1 MKNKLMR
8 TTALVG
14 SMVVLGAGASVAQT
28 TVTGSLDLS
37 YRAVG
42 TSTLSTGT
50 NSDAVNS
57 FRGFGKESQIN
68 LANKGKLNNGLDY
81 AAGFSLEF
89 DGADMQGSAT
99 QTASA
104 QGVHGEGVYLNII
117 DGNTTYHVGADWM
130 QNPDSHGLINPVG
143 VGYMTSFG
151 NGIGSAGTAK
161 QGIYP
166 TVTNSAYQAYGF
178 GVVQKTPFGNLSLA
192 YVPSPQDGVAG
203 HDIGNNQ
210 SIANYEG
217 TAESAIELGFTGDLG
232 VKGLTVQ
239 AFYNER
245 SAPDQSATGANNTGK
260 VQGTALTAAYNFG
273 QLTVAGDYRV
283 MEGGAKTTTA
293 AGTAVVSGATNGNP
307 DEQIKG
313 KAMSLTYAATNNLSL
328 GVVYGKASSN
338 RADKPSD
345 EKIKIAAIGYN
356 LGPIALNAEYTDTA
370 NVGGVAGVDGKELI
384 VKASTKF

>member
-14 SMVVLGAGASVAQT
+14 SMVVLSAGASVAQT

-42 TSTLSTGT
+42 SSTGAA
-50 NSDAVNS
+50 SDGVSS

-99 QTASA
+99 QTSSA

-117 DGNTTYHVGADWM
+117 DGNTTYHVGADWI

-143 VGYMTSFG
+143 VGYMTSYG
-151 NGIGSAGTAK
+151 NAVVAAGTAK

-166 TVTNSAYQAYGF
+166 TVSNSPYQAYGF
-178 GVVQKTPFGNLSLA
+178 GVVQKTAFGNLSLS

-217 TAESAIELGFTGDLG
+217 TAESAIEVGFVGNLG

-245 SAPDQSATGANNTGK
+245 SAPDQAAVASNPTGTI
-260 VQGTALTAAYNFG
+260 QGTVLTAAYNFG
-273 QLTVAGDYRV
+273 QLTIAGDYRV
-283 MEGGAKTTTA
+283 TEGGSKVTA
-293 AGTAVVSGATNGNP
+293 GMP

-313 KAMSLTYAATNNLSL
+313 SAVSLTYAATNNLSL
-328 GVVYGKASSN
+328 GVVYGEAESN
-338 RADKPSD
+338 RTDKPST

-356 LGPIALNAEYTDTA
+356 LGPVALNAEYTDTTS
-370 NVGGVAGVDGKELI
+370 VGGLAGADAKELI

>member
-42 TSTLSTGT
+42 SSTGA
-50 NSDAVNS
+50 NSDGVSS

-68 LANKGKLNNGLDY
+68 IANKGKLNNGLDY
-81 AAGFSLEF
+81 AAGFSIEF
-89 DGADMQGSAT
+89 DGNDLQGSLTQTSTMQGL
-99 QTASA
+99 
-104 QGVHGEGVYLNII
+104 HGEGIYLNII
-117 DGNTTYHVGADWM
+117 DGNTTYHAGTDWI

-151 NGIGSAGTAK
+151 NAVTAAGTAK
-161 QGIYP
+161 AGIYP
-166 TVTNSAYQAYGF
+166 TVSNSPYQAYGF
-178 GVVQKTPFGNLSLA
+178 GIVQKTGFGNFSA
-192 YVPSPQDGVAG
+192 YYAPSAQDHVAG
-203 HDIGNNQ
+203 PDIGNNQ

-217 TAESAIELGFTGDLG
+217 TAESAIELGFVGDLG
-232 VKGLTVQ
+232 IKGLTVQ

-245 SAPDQSATGANNTGK
+245 SAPDQNTSNTNPTGK
-260 VQGTALTAAYNFG
+260 VQGATLTAAYNFG
-273 QLTVAGDYRV
+273 QITIAGDYRV
-283 MEGGAKTTTA
+283 TEGGAKTT
-293 AGTAVVSGATNGNP
+293 AVPV

-328 GVVYGKASSN
+328 GVVYGKAESN
-338 RADKPSD
+338 FSTKPMT

-356 LGPIALNAEYTDTA
+356 LGPVALNAEYTDTT
-370 NVGGVAGVDGKELI
+370 NVGGITASDAKELI

>member
-1 MKNKLMR
+1 MR

-42 TSTLSTGT
+42 SSTGAA
-50 NSDAVNS
+50 SDGVSS

-68 LANKGKLNNGLDY
+68 IANKGKLNNGLDY
-81 AAGFSLEF
+81 AAGFSIEF
-89 DGADMQGSAT
+89 DGNDLQGSTTQTSTMQGL
-99 QTASA
+99 
-104 QGVHGEGVYLNII
+104 HGEGIYLNII
-117 DGNTTYHVGADWM
+117 DGNTTYHAGADWI

-151 NGIGSAGTAK
+151 NAVVAAGTAK

-166 TVTNSAYQAYGF
+166 TVSNSPYQAYGF
-178 GVVQKTPFGNLSLA
+178 GIVQNTGFGRFSA
-192 YVPSPQDGVAG
+192 YYAPSAQDGVAG
-203 HDIGNNQ
+203 PEIGNNQ

-217 TAESAIELGFTGDLG
+217 TAESAIELGFVGDLG

-245 SAPDQSATGANNTGK
+245 SAPDQAVTGANNTGK

-283 MEGGAKTTTA
+283 MEGGAKTTVL
-293 AGTAVVSGATNGNP
+293 AGTAATAAGNP

-356 LGPIALNAEYTDTA
+356 LGPVALNAEYTDTA

>member
-14 SMVVLGAGASVAQT
+14 SMVVLGAGVSVAQT

-42 TSTLSTGT
+42 SSTGAA
-50 NSDAVNS
+50 SDGVSS

-89 DGADMQGSAT
+89 DGADMQGSGT
-99 QTASA
+99 QTATA

-117 DGNTTYHVGADWM
+117 DGNTTYHVGADWI

-151 NGIGSAGTAK
+151 NGVVAAGTAK

-166 TVTNSAYQAYGF
+166 TVANSPYQAYGF
-178 GVVQKTPFGNLSLA
+178 GVVQKTAFGNLSLS

-217 TAESAIELGFTGDLG
+217 TAESAIEVGFTGNLG

-245 SAPDQSATGANNTGK
+245 SAPDQNAGSSNPTGAI
-260 VQGTALTAAYNFG
+260 QGTALTAAYNFG
-273 QLTVAGDYRV
+273 QLTIAGDYRV
-283 MEGGAKTTTA
+283 TEGGSKVT
-293 AGTAVVSGATNGNP
+293 SGNP

-313 KAMSLTYAATNNLSL
+313 SAISLTYAATNNLSL
-328 GVVYGKASSN
+328 GVVYGEAESN
-338 RADKPSD
+338 RTDKPST

-356 LGPIALNAEYTDTA
+356 LGPVALNAEYTDTT
-370 NVGGVAGVDGKELI
+370 NIGGVAASDAKELI

>member
-1 MKNKLMR
+1 MR

-14 SMVVLGAGASVAQT
+14 SMVVLSAGASVAQT

-42 TSTLSTGT
+42 SSTGT
-50 NSDAVNS
+50 NSDGVSS

-89 DGADMQGSAT
+89 DGADMQGSTT
-99 QTASA
+99 QTSSA

-117 DGNTTYHVGADWM
+117 DGNTTYHVGADWI

-151 NGIGSAGTAK
+151 NAIGAAGTAK

-166 TVTNSAYQAYGF
+166 TVANSPYQAYGF
-178 GVVQKTPFGNLSLA
+178 GVVQKTAFGNLSLS

-217 TAESAIELGFTGDLG
+217 TAESAIEVGFVGNLG

-245 SAPDQSATGANNTGK
+245 SAPDQNAGSTNPTGTI
-260 VQGTALTAAYNFG
+260 QGTALTAAYNFG
-273 QLTVAGDYRV
+273 QLTIAGDYRV
-283 MEGGAKTTTA
+283 TEGGSKVTA
-293 AGTAVVSGATNGNP
+293 GSP

-313 KAMSLTYAATNNLSL
+313 SAISLTYAATNNLSL
-328 GVVYGKASSN
+328 GVVYGEAESN
-338 RADKPSD
+338 RTDKPST

-356 LGPIALNAEYTDTA
+356 LGPVALNAEYTDTTS
-370 NVGGVAGVDGKELI
+370 VGGLAGADAKELI

>member
-14 SMVVLGAGASVAQT
+14 SMVALGAGVSVAQT
-28 TVTGSLDLS
+28 TVTGSLDIS

-42 TSTLSTGT
+42 TSTLATGT

-68 LANKGKLNNGLDY
+68 IANKGKLNNGLDY

-89 DGADMQGSAT
+89 DGNDLQGSAT
-99 QTASA
+99 QTSTM
-104 QGVHGEGVYLNII
+104 QGIHGEGVYLNII
-117 DGNTTYHVGADWM
+117 DGNTTYHVGADWI
-130 QNPDSHGLINPVG
+130 QNPDSHALLNPAG
-143 VGYMTSFG
+143 VGYITSFG
-151 NGIGSAGTAK
+151 NGVGTAGTAK

-178 GVVQKTPFGNLSLA
+178 GVVQKTSFGNFSA
-192 YVPSPQDGVAG
+192 SYVPSPQDAVAG
-203 HDIGNNQ
+203 PDIGNNQ

-217 TAESAIELGFTGDLG
+217 TAESAIELGFVGDLG

-245 SAPDQSATGANNTGK
+245 SAPDQAVTGANNTGK

-283 MEGGAKTTTA
+283 TEGGAKTTSL
-293 AGTAVVSGATNGNP
+293 AGTAATAAGNP

-313 KAMSLTYAATNNLSL
+313 KAMSLTYAATNNVSL

-356 LGPIALNAEYTDTA
+356 LGPVALNAEYTDTA
-370 NVGGVAGVDGKELI
+370 NIGGVAGVDAKELI

>member
-1 MKNKLMR
+1 MR

-14 SMVVLGAGASVAQT
+14 SMVVLGAGVSVAQT
-28 TVTGSLDLS
+28 TVTGNLDLS

-42 TSTLSTGT
+42 TDTLSTGA
-50 NSDAVNS
+50 NSDKVNS

-89 DGADMQGSAT
+89 DGADMQGSGT
-99 QTASA
+99 QTANA

-117 DGNTTYHVGADWM
+117 DGKTTYHVGADWI

-151 NGIGSAGTAK
+151 NAIGTAGTAK

-166 TVTNSAYQAYGF
+166 TVSNSPYQAYGF
-178 GVVQKTPFGNLSLA
+178 GVVQNTPFGNLSLS
-192 YVPSPQDGVAG
+192 YVPSPQDGIAG

-217 TAESAIELGFTGDLG
+217 TAESAIELGLVGNLG

-245 SAPDQSATGANNTGK
+245 SAPDQNAGVTNPTGK

-273 QLTVAGDYRV
+273 QLTIAGDYRV
-283 MEGGAKTTTA
+283 TEGGGKVTA
-293 AGTAVVSGATNGNP
+293 GMP
-307 DEQIKG
+307 DEQIEG
-313 KAMSLTYAATNNLSL
+313 KAISLTYAATNNVSL
-328 GVVYGKASSN
+328 GVVYGKAESN
-338 RADKPSD
+338 RSDKPSS

-356 LGPIALNAEYTDTA
+356 LGPVALNAEYTDTA
-370 NVGGVAGVDGKELI
+370 NVGGLAGADAKELI

>member
-1 MKNKLMR
+1 MR

-14 SMVVLGAGASVAQT
+14 SMVVLGAGVSVAQT

-42 TSTLSTGT
+42 TDTLSTGSS
-50 NSDAVNS
+50 SDKVNS

-89 DGADMQGSAT
+89 DGADMQGSVS
-99 QTASA
+99 QTGTA

-117 DGNTTYHVGADWM
+117 NGNTTYHVGADWI

-151 NGIGSAGTAK
+151 NAIGTAGTAK

-166 TVTNSAYQAYGF
+166 TVSNSPYQAYGF
-178 GVVQKTPFGNLSLA
+178 GVVQKTPFGNLSLS

-203 HDIGNNQ
+203 HDIGNNM

-217 TAESAIELGFTGDLG
+217 TAESAIEAGFTGNLG

-245 SAPDQSATGANNTGK
+245 SAPDQNATGTNNTGK

-283 MEGGAKTTTA
+283 TEGGSKGTA
-293 AGTAVVSGATNGNP
+293 AAGLNVGASTNP

-338 RADKPSD
+338 RTDKPSD

-356 LGPIALNAEYTDTA
+356 LGPVALNAEYTDTT
-370 NVGGVAGVDGKELI
+370 NIGGLAGSDAKEVI

>member
-14 SMVVLGAGASVAQT
+14 SMVALGAGVSVAQT
-28 TVTGSLDLS
+28 TVTGSLDIS

-42 TSTLSTGT
+42 TSTLATGT

-68 LANKGKLNNGLDY
+68 IANKGKLNNGLDY
-81 AAGFSLEF
+81 AAGFSIEF
-89 DGADMQGSAT
+89 DGNDLQGSAT
-99 QTASA
+99 QTSTM
-104 QGVHGEGVYLNII
+104 QGIHGEGVYLNII
-117 DGNTTYHVGADWM
+117 DGNTTYHVGADWI
-130 QNPDSHGLINPVG
+130 QNPDSHALLNPAG
-143 VGYMTSFG
+143 VGYITSFG
-151 NGIGSAGTAK
+151 NGVGTAGTAK

-178 GVVQKTPFGNLSLA
+178 GVVQKTSFGNFSA
-192 YVPSPQDGVAG
+192 SYVPSPQDAVAG
-203 HDIGNNQ
+203 PDIGNNQ

-217 TAESAIELGFTGDLG
+217 TAESAIELGFVGDLG

-245 SAPDQSATGANNTGK
+245 SAPDQAVTGANNTGK

-283 MEGGAKTTTA
+283 TEGGAKTTSL
-293 AGTAVVSGATNGNP
+293 AGTAATAAGNP

-313 KAMSLTYAATNNLSL
+313 KAMSLTYAATNNVSL

-356 LGPIALNAEYTDTA
+356 LGPVALNAEYTDTA
-370 NVGGVAGVDGKELI
+370 NIGGVAGVDAKELI

>member
-1 MKNKLMR
+1 MR

-14 SMVVLGAGASVAQT
+14 SMVVLGAGVSVAQT

-42 TSTLSTGT
+42 SSTGT
-50 NSDAVNS
+50 NSDGVSS

-99 QTASA
+99 QTSSA
-104 QGVHGEGVYLNII
+104 QGVHGEGVYINII
-117 DGNTTYHVGADWM
+117 DGNTTYHAGADWI

-151 NGIGSAGTAK
+151 NAIGAAGTAK

-166 TVTNSAYQAYGF
+166 TVANSPYQGYGF
-178 GVVQKTPFGNLSLA
+178 GVVQKTPFGNLSLS

-217 TAESAIELGFTGDLG
+217 TAESAIELGLVGNLG

-245 SAPDQSATGANNTGK
+245 SAPDQNAGSTNPTGK

-273 QLTVAGDYRV
+273 QLTIAGDYRV
-283 MEGGAKTTTA
+283 TEGGGKVTA
-293 AGTAVVSGATNGNP
+293 GMP
-307 DEQIKG
+307 DEQIEG
-313 KAMSLTYAATNNLSL
+313 KAISLTYAATNNVSL
-328 GVVYGKASSN
+328 GVVYGKAESN
-338 RADKPSD
+338 RTDKPSS

-356 LGPIALNAEYTDTA
+356 LGPVALNAEYTDTA
-370 NVGGVAGVDGKELI
+370 NVGGLAGADAKELI

>member
-14 SMVVLGAGASVAQT
+14 SMVVLGAGVSVAQT

-42 TSTLSTGT
+42 SSTGT
-50 NSDAVNS
+50 NSDGVSS

-99 QTASA
+99 QTSSA

-117 DGNTTYHVGADWM
+117 DGNTTYHVGADWI

-151 NGIGSAGTAK
+151 NGVVAAGTAK

-166 TVTNSAYQAYGF
+166 TVANSPYQGYGF
-178 GVVQKTPFGNLSLA
+178 GVVQKTPFGNLSLS

-217 TAESAIELGFTGDLG
+217 TAESAIELGLVGNLG

-245 SAPDQSATGANNTGK
+245 SAPDQNAGSTNPTGK

-273 QLTVAGDYRV
+273 QLTIAGDYRV
-283 MEGGAKTTTA
+283 TEGGAKVTA
-293 AGTAVVSGATNGNP
+293 GNP
-307 DEQIKG
+307 DERIEGQAI
-313 KAMSLTYAATNNLSL
+313 SLTYAATNNLSL
-328 GVVYGKASSN
+328 GVVYGKAESN
-338 RADKPSD
+338 FTSKPSS

-356 LGPIALNAEYTDTA
+356 LGPVALNAEYTDTT
-370 NVGGVAGVDGKELI
+370 NIGGLAAADAKELI

>member
-1 MKNKLMR
+1 MR

-14 SMVVLGAGASVAQT
+14 SMVVLSAGASVAQT

-42 TSTLSTGT
+42 SSTGAA
-50 NSDAVNS
+50 SDGVSS

-89 DGADMQGSAT
+89 DGADMQGSGT
-99 QTASA
+99 QTATA

-117 DGNTTYHVGADWM
+117 DGNTTYHVGADWI

-143 VGYMTSFG
+143 VGYMTSYG
-151 NGIGSAGTAK
+151 NAVVAAGTAK

-166 TVTNSAYQAYGF
+166 TVANSPYQAYGF
-178 GVVQKTPFGNLSLA
+178 GVVQKTAFGNLSLS

-217 TAESAIELGFTGDLG
+217 TAESAIEVGFVGNLG

-245 SAPDQSATGANNTGK
+245 SAPDQAATGANNTGT

-273 QLTVAGDYRV
+273 QLTIAGDYRV
-283 MEGGAKTTTA
+283 TEGGAKTTIA
-293 AGTAVVSGATNGNP
+293 AGTAVVSGTTNGNP

-313 KAMSLTYAATNNLSL
+313 QAVSLTYAATNNLSL
-328 GVVYGKASSN
+328 GVVMAKANSN

-356 LGPIALNAEYTDTA
+356 LGPVALNAEFTDTTS
-370 NVGGVAGVDGKELI
+370 VGGLAGADAKELI

>member
-1 MKNKLMR
+1 MR

-14 SMVVLGAGASVAQT
+14 SMVVLGAGVSVAQT

-42 TSTLSTGT
+42 TSTLATGT
-50 NSDAVNS
+50 SSDAVNS

-89 DGADMQGSAT
+89 DGGDMQGSAT

-151 NGIGSAGTAK
+151 NGIGTAGTSK

-245 SAPDQSATGANNTGK
+245 SAPDQAVTGANNTGK

-283 MEGGAKTTTA
+283 MEGGAKTTTL
-293 AGTAVVSGATNGNP
+293 AGTAVTAAGNP

-356 LGPIALNAEYTDTA
+356 LGPVALNAEYTDTA

>member
-1 MKNKLMR
+1 MR

-14 SMVVLGAGASVAQT
+14 SMVVLGAGVSVAQT

-42 TSTLSTGT
+42 SSTGT
-50 NSDAVNS
+50 NSDGVSS

-151 NGIGSAGTAK
+151 NGIGTAGTSK

-217 TAESAIELGFTGDLG
+217 TAESAIELGFVGDLG

-245 SAPDQSATGANNTGK
+245 SAPDQAATGANNTGK

-356 LGPIALNAEYTDTA
+356 LGPVALNAEYTDTA

>member
-14 SMVVLGAGASVAQT
+14 SMIVLGASASVAQT

-42 TSTLSTGT
+42 SSTGAA
-50 NSDAVNS
+50 SDGVSS

-68 LANKGKLNNGLDY
+68 IANKGKLNNGLDY

-89 DGADMQGSAT
+89 DGNDLQGSLTQTSTMQGI
-99 QTASA
+99 
-104 QGVHGEGVYLNII
+104 HGEGVYLNII
-117 DGNTTYHVGADWM
+117 DGNTTYHAGADWI

-151 NGIGSAGTAK
+151 NAVVAAGTAK

-166 TVTNSAYQAYGF
+166 TIANSPYQGYGF
-178 GVVQKTPFGNLSLA
+178 GVVQKTGFGNFSVS
-192 YVPSPQDGVAG
+192 YVPSPQDAVAG
-203 HDIGNNQ
+203 PDIGNNQ
-210 SIANYEG
+210 SISNYEG
-217 TAESAIELGFTGDLG
+217 TAESAIELGFVGDLG

-245 SAPDQSATGANNTGK
+245 SAPDQNSTGTNPTGK

-273 QLTVAGDYRV
+273 QLTIAGDYRV
-283 MEGGAKTTTA
+283 TEGGAKASST
-293 AGTAVVSGATNGNP
+293 SQ

-313 KAMSLTYAATNNLSL
+313 KAISLTYAATNNLSL
-328 GVVYGKASSN
+328 GVVYGKAESN
-338 RADKPSD
+338 ATAKPLD

-356 LGPIALNAEYTDTA
+356 LGPVALNAEYTDTT
-370 NVGGVAGVDGKELI
+370 NVGGLAGSDAKELI

>member
-14 SMVVLGAGASVAQT
+14 SMVVLGAGVSVAQT
-28 TVTGSLDLS
+28 TVTGNLDLS

-42 TSTLSTGT
+42 TDTLSTGSS
-50 NSDAVNS
+50 SDKVNS

-99 QTASA
+99 QTGSA
-104 QGVHGEGVYLNII
+104 QGVHGETVYLNII
-117 DGNTTYHVGADWM
+117 NGNTTYHVGADWI

-143 VGYMTSFG
+143 VGYMTSYG
-151 NGIGSAGTAK
+151 NAIGTAGTAK

-166 TVTNSAYQAYGF
+166 TVSNSPYAAYGF
-178 GVVQKTPFGNLSLA
+178 GVVQKTPFGNLSLS

-217 TAESAIELGFTGDLG
+217 TAESAIELGLVGNLG

-245 SAPDQSATGANNTGK
+245 SAPDQAVTGANNTGK

-273 QLTVAGDYRV
+273 QLTIAGDYRV
-283 MEGGAKTTTA
+283 TEGGAKTTVL
-293 AGTAVVSGATNGNP
+293 AGTAATAAGNP

-313 KAMSLTYAATNNLSL
+313 QAVSLTYAATNNLSL
-328 GVVYGKASSN
+328 GVVMAKANSN

-356 LGPIALNAEYTDTA
+356 LGPVALNAEFTDTD
-370 NVGGVAGVDGKELI
+370 NVGGIAGANAQEVI

>member
-1 MKNKLMR
+1 MR

-28 TVTGSLDLS
+28 TVTGSLDIS

-42 TSTLSTGT
+42 TSTLATGT
-50 NSDAVNS
+50 NSDQVSS

-68 LANKGKLNNGLDY
+68 IANKGKLNNGLDY

-89 DGADMQGSAT
+89 DGNDLQGSAT
-99 QTASA
+99 QTSTM
-104 QGVHGEGVYLNII
+104 QGIHGEGVYLNII
-117 DGNTTYHVGADWM
+117 DGNTTYHVGADWI
-130 QNPDSHGLINPVG
+130 QNPDSHALLNPAG
-143 VGYMTSFG
+143 VGYITSFG
-151 NGIGSAGTAK
+151 NGVGSAGTAK

-166 TVTNSAYQAYGF
+166 SVSNSPYQAYGF
-178 GVVQKTPFGNLSLA
+178 GVVQKTSFGNFSVS
-192 YVPSPQDGVAG
+192 YVPSPQDAVAG
-203 HDIGNNQ
+203 PDIGNNQ

-217 TAESAIELGFTGDLG
+217 TAESAIELGFVGDLG
-232 VKGLTVQ
+232 IKGLTVQ

-245 SAPDQSATGANNTGK
+245 SAPDQASTGANNTGK

-283 MEGGAKTTTA
+283 TEGGAKTTTL
-293 AGTAVVSGATNGNP
+293 AGTAGSAAGNP

-313 KAMSLTYAATNNLSL
+313 KAMSLTYAATNNVSL

-356 LGPIALNAEYTDTA
+356 LGPVALNAEYTDTA
-370 NVGGVAGVDGKELI
+370 NIGGVAGVDAKELI

>member
-42 TSTLSTGT
+42 SSTGAA
-50 NSDAVNS
+50 SDGVSS

-68 LANKGKLNNGLDY
+68 IANKGKLNNGLDY
-81 AAGFSLEF
+81 AAGFSIEF
-89 DGADMQGSAT
+89 DGNDLQGSGTQTSTMQGL
-99 QTASA
+99 
-104 QGVHGEGVYLNII
+104 HGEGIYLNII
-117 DGNTTYHVGADWM
+117 DGNTTYHAGADWI

-143 VGYMTSFG
+143 VGYMTSYG
-151 NGIGSAGTAK
+151 NAVVAAGTPKA
-161 QGIYP
+161 GIYP
-166 TVTNSAYQAYGF
+166 TVSNSPYQAYGF
-178 GVVQKTPFGNLSLA
+178 GIVQKTGFGNFSA
-192 YVPSPQDGVAG
+192 YYAPSAQDHVAG
-203 HDIGNNQ
+203 PDIGNNQ

-217 TAESAIELGFTGDLG
+217 TAESAIELGFVGDLG
-232 VKGLTVQ
+232 IKGLTVQ

-245 SAPDQSATGANNTGK
+245 SAPDQNVGATNNTGK
-260 VQGTALTAAYNFG
+260 VQGGTLTAAYNFG
-273 QLTVAGDYRV
+273 QITVAGDYRV
-283 MEGGAKTTTA
+283 TEGGSKVTA
-293 AGTAVVSGATNGNP
+293 GMP

-328 GVVYGKASSN
+328 GVVYGKAESN
-338 RADKPSD
+338 RTDKPNT

-356 LGPIALNAEYTDTA
+356 LGPVALNAEYTDTT
-370 NVGGVAGVDGKELI
+370 NVGGLAGSDAKEII

>member
-1 MKNKLMR
+1 MR

-14 SMVVLGAGASVAQT
+14 SMVALGAGVSVAQT

-37 YRAVG
+37 YRAVS
-42 TSTLSTGT
+42 TSMLSTGT
-50 NSDAVNS
+50 NSDSVNS

-81 AAGFSLEF
+81 AAGFSIEF
-89 DGADMQGSAT
+89 DGPDMQGSGT
-99 QTASA
+99 QTATA

-117 DGNTTYHVGADWM
+117 DGNTTYHIGADWM
-130 QNPDSHGLINPVG
+130 PNPDSHALINPVG
-143 VGYMTSFG
+143 VGYITSFG

-166 TVTNSAYQAYGF
+166 TVSNSAYQAYGF
-178 GVVQKTPFGNLSLA
+178 GVVQKTPYGNLSLA
-192 YVPSPQDGVAG
+192 YVPSPQDAVAG
-203 HDIGNNQ
+203 HDIGNTQ

-217 TAESAIELGFTGDLG
+217 TAESAIEVGFVGDLG

-245 SAPDQSATGANNTGK
+245 SAPDQSTTGANNTGK
-260 VQGTALTAAYNFG
+260 VQGTVLAAAYNFG
-273 QLTVAGDYRV
+273 QLTIAGDYRV
-283 MEGGAKTTTA
+283 TEGGAKTTTL
-293 AGTAVVSGATNGNP
+293 AGTAATAAGNP

-356 LGPIALNAEYTDTA
+356 LGPVALNAEYTDTG
-370 NVGGVAGVDGKELI
+370 NIGGVAGVDAKELI

>member
-1 MKNKLMR
+1 MR

-14 SMVVLGAGASVAQT
+14 SMIVLGASASVAQT

-42 TSTLSTGT
+42 SSTGT
-50 NSDAVNS
+50 NSDAVSS

-68 LANKGKLNNGLDY
+68 IANKGKLNNGLDY
-81 AAGFSLEF
+81 AAGFSIEF
-89 DGADMQGSAT
+89 DGNDLQGSGTQTSTMQGL
-99 QTASA
+99 
-104 QGVHGEGVYLNII
+104 HGEGIYLNII
-117 DGNTTYHVGADWM
+117 DGNTTYHAGADWI

-143 VGYMTSFG
+143 VGYMTSYG
-151 NGIGSAGTAK
+151 NAVTAAGTAK
-161 QGIYP
+161 AGIYP
-166 TVTNSAYQAYGF
+166 TISNSPYQAYGF
-178 GVVQKTPFGNLSLA
+178 GIVQNTGFGRFSA
-192 YVPSPQDGVAG
+192 YYAPSATDHIAG
-203 HDIGNNQ
+203 PDIGNNQ

-217 TAESAIELGFTGDLG
+217 TAESAIELGFVGDLG

-245 SAPDQSATGANNTGK
+245 SAPDQNVGVTNNTGK
-260 VQGTALTAAYNFG
+260 VTGQTLTAAYNFG
-273 QLTVAGDYRV
+273 QITVAGDYRV
-283 MEGGAKTTTA
+283 TEGGSKVTA
-293 AGTAVVSGATNGNP
+293 GNP

-328 GVVYGKASSN
+328 GVVYGKAESN
-338 RADKPSD
+338 FTSKPMT

-356 LGPIALNAEYTDTA
+356 LGPVALNTEYTDTT
-370 NVGGVAGVDGKELI
+370 NVGGLTGSDAKELI

>member
-14 SMVVLGAGASVAQT
+14 SMVVLGAGVSVAQT

-42 TSTLSTGT
+42 SSTGT
-50 NSDAVNS
+50 NSDGVSS

-99 QTASA
+99 QTGTA
-104 QGVHGEGVYLNII
+104 QGVHGEGVYINII
-117 DGNTTYHVGADWM
+117 DGNTTYHAGADWI

-151 NGIGSAGTAK
+151 NAVVAAGTAK

-166 TVTNSAYQAYGF
+166 TVANSPYQGYGF
-178 GVVQKTPFGNLSLA
+178 GVVQKTPFGNLSLS

-217 TAESAIELGFTGDLG
+217 TAESAIELGLVGNLG

-245 SAPDQSATGANNTGK
+245 SAPDQNAGVTNPTGK

-273 QLTVAGDYRV
+273 QLTIAGDYRV
-283 MEGGAKTTTA
+283 TEGGGKVTA
-293 AGTAVVSGATNGNP
+293 GMP
-307 DEQIKG
+307 DEQIEG
-313 KAMSLTYAATNNLSL
+313 KAISLTYAATNNVSL
-328 GVVYGKASSN
+328 GVVYGKAESN
-338 RADKPSD
+338 RSDKPSS

-356 LGPIALNAEYTDTA
+356 LGPVALNAEYTDTA
-370 NVGGVAGVDGKELI
+370 NVGGLAGADAKELI

>member
-1 MKNKLMR
+1 MR

-14 SMVVLGAGASVAQT
+14 SMVVLGAGVSVAQT

-42 TSTLSTGT
+42 TDQLSTGAS
-50 NSDAVNS
+50 SDKVNS

-99 QTASA
+99 QTSSA
-104 QGVHGEGVYLNII
+104 QGVHGETVYLNII
-117 DGNTTYHVGADWM
+117 DGKTTYHVGADWI

-151 NGIGSAGTAK
+151 NAIGAAGTAK

-166 TVTNSAYQAYGF
+166 TVANSPYQAYGF
-178 GVVQKTPFGNLSLA
+178 GVVQNTPFGNLSLS

-217 TAESAIELGFTGDLG
+217 TAESAIELGFVGNLG

-245 SAPDQSATGANNTGK
+245 SAPDQASTGANPTGK
-260 VQGTALTAAYNFG
+260 IQGTALTAAYNFG

-283 MEGGAKTTTA
+283 TEGGAKGTTA
-293 AGTAVVSGATNGNP
+293 AGVNVGGSTNP

-356 LGPIALNAEYTDTA
+356 LGPVALNAEYTDTT
-370 NVGGVAGVDGKELI
+370 NVGGLVSSDAKELI

>member
-14 SMVVLGAGASVAQT
+14 SMVVLSAGASVAQT

-42 TSTLSTGT
+42 SSTGT
-50 NSDAVNS
+50 NSDGVSS

-99 QTASA
+99 QTSSA

-117 DGNTTYHVGADWM
+117 DGNTTYHVGADWI

-151 NGIGSAGTAK
+151 NAVGAVGTAK

-166 TVTNSAYQAYGF
+166 TVANSPYQAYGF
-178 GVVQKTPFGNLSLA
+178 GVVQKTAFGNLSLS

-217 TAESAIELGFTGDLG
+217 TAESAIEVGFVGNLG

-245 SAPDQSATGANNTGK
+245 SAPDQNAGNTNATGTI
-260 VQGTALTAAYNFG
+260 QGTALTAAYNFG
-273 QLTVAGDYRV
+273 QLTIAADYRV
-283 MEGGAKTTTA
+283 TEGGAKTT
-293 AGTAVVSGATNGNP
+293 AGFP
-307 DEQIKG
+307 DERIEGQAI
-313 KAMSLTYAATNNLSL
+313 SLTYAATNNLSL
-328 GVVYGKASSN
+328 GVVYGKAESNFTSIPSS
-338 RADKPSD
+338 

-356 LGPIALNAEYTDTA
+356 LGPVALNAEYTDTA
-370 NVGGVAGVDGKELI
+370 NVGGLAGADAKELI

>member
-14 SMVVLGAGASVAQT
+14 SMVVLSAGASVAQT

-42 TSTLSTGT
+42 SSTGT
-50 NSDAVNS
+50 NSDGVSS

-68 LANKGKLNNGLDY
+68 IANKGKLNNGLDY

-99 QTASA
+99 QTSTA

-151 NGIGSAGTAK
+151 NAVVAAGTGK

-166 TVTNSAYQAYGF
+166 TVSNSPYQAYGF
-178 GVVQKTPFGNLSLA
+178 GVVQKTAFGNLSLS

-217 TAESAIELGFTGDLG
+217 TAESAIEVGFVGNLG

-245 SAPDQSATGANNTGK
+245 SAPDQNAGSTNPTGK

-273 QLTVAGDYRV
+273 QLTIAGDYRV
-283 MEGGAKTTTA
+283 TEGGSKVTA
-293 AGTAVVSGATNGNP
+293 GNP
-307 DEQIKG
+307 DEQIEG
-313 KAMSLTYAATNNLSL
+313 KAISLTYAATNNLSL
-328 GVVYGKASSN
+328 GVVYGKAESN
-338 RADKPSD
+338 FTSKPMT

-356 LGPIALNAEYTDTA
+356 LGPVALNAEYTDTT
-370 NVGGVAGVDGKELI
+370 NVGGITASDAKELI

>member
-14 SMVVLGAGASVAQT
+14 SMVVLSAGASVAQT

-42 TSTLSTGT
+42 SSTGAA
-50 NSDAVNS
+50 SDGVSS

-99 QTASA
+99 QTGTA

-117 DGNTTYHVGADWM
+117 DGNTTYHVGADWI

-151 NGIGSAGTAK
+151 NAVVAAGTAK

-166 TVTNSAYQAYGF
+166 TVANSPYQAYGF
-178 GVVQKTPFGNLSLA
+178 GVVQKTAFGNLSLS

-217 TAESAIELGFTGDLG
+217 TAESAIELGFTGNLG

-245 SAPDQSATGANNTGK
+245 SAPDQNASGTNPTGK

-273 QLTVAGDYRV
+273 QLTIAGDYRV
-283 MEGGAKTTTA
+283 TEGGAKASNTA
-293 AGTAVVSGATNGNP
+293 Q

-313 KAMSLTYAATNNLSL
+313 KAISLTYAATNNLSL
-328 GVVYGKASSN
+328 GVVYAKADSN
-338 RADKPSD
+338 ATAKPED

-356 LGPIALNAEYTDTA
+356 LGPVALNAEYTDTT
-370 NVGGVAGVDGKELI
+370 NVGGLAGADAKELI